1 MTVDLLGYAFN
12 LAGGAV
18 EDATAQVLTKNT
30 TTQIATADTDSNGK
44 FEFSGIAEGLYDIKV
59 TSGSSVRWRKYDD
72 EIQTAVMEAGSLR
85 LRGTNGSY
93 AHVFQGTPSATRTI
107 TFPDEDGTVVLTSTA
122 TDITLDDDVDIS
134 WGTGADAL
142 MRWSDGDADNHALAL
157 GLGDT
162 SQQFHIT
169 DKAAIAT
176 DWARSAGTHPEVAIH
191 SNTTPASDYLA
202 IGNHDGT
209 TASIDVVGGTTL
221 DLRIAGTDELQ
232 ITAAGIDTN
241 GGTVTGTT
249 ITGSTA
255 LVGGTVSGTTG
266 TFSSTVQ
273 GTVITATTGF
283 APDASDG
290 AYLGTASLQFADL
303 FLADGAVVNLGDD
316 QDVTLTH
323 VADTGVLLNSTRQLQ
338 FGDSGTY
345 IHQSADGVLDLVSDT
360 EIEINATT
368 IDINGA
374 VDISGN
380 ATIGGNLNVTGTTT
394 TVDTTNT
401 VVKDS
406 LIELNNG
413 AGSNSNDLG
422 VVMERGSTG
431 DNAIIAWDESADGF
445 VVGTTT
451 ATGASTGNLTITA
464 APLVAS
470 DITAAS
476 LDISGNVDV
485 DGTLEADAYTVNGDA
500 LNEYIADT
508 VGAMFTS
515 NTETRITATYQDGD
529 NTIDLEVDDM
539 SGATAL
545 DDVATGDA
553 AATLAT
559 TVGNITIDAQA
570 NNTDIIFKGTYDTG
584 DITMLTLDGS
594 DAGNAI
600 FVNDVQLKS
609 DGALLEFGADLD
621 TVLTHTDGT
630 GLTLNSTNKLTFG
643 DVASFIQQSTDGTL
657 RIDGEAIIDLN
668 ASTRVD
674 VSGDLKV
681 GTSVQTATIDYTDG
695 DLAMTIADGGGVT
708 FAQQV
713 SLDKSILVDSTPADT
728 VYSGITGTFT
738 AGEAL
743 SVGECVY
750 LKAADTRMWKAVSG
764 AGGTGLITAE
774 IMCVAVAAEAISAG
788 AAGVFLLQGF
798 ITSTAFPTY
807 AIGET
812 LYLPEAEQ
820 SSLNVPE
827 GAAVD
832 STGDFVQVLGWASA
846 ANTIFFNPDFT
857 IIEHA

>member
-122 TDITLDDDVDIS
+122 TDITLDDAVDVS

-713 SLDKSILVDSTPADT
+713 SLDKSILVDSTAADT
-728 VYSGITGTFT
+728 VYAGITGTFT

>member
-30 TTQIATADTDSNGK
+30 TTQIATADSDSNGK

-122 TDITLDDDVDIS
+122 TDITLDDAVDVS

-451 ATGASTGNLTITA
+451 ATGASTGILTITA

>member
-122 TDITLDDDVDIS
+122 TDITLDDAVDVS

-431 DNAIIAWDESADGF
+431 DNAMIAWDESADGF

>member
-630 GLTLNSTNKLTFG
+630 GLTLNSTNKLTCG
-643 DVASFIQQSTDGTL
+643 DVASFIQQSPDGTL

>member
-93 AHVFQGTPSATRTI
+93 THVFQGTPSATRTI

-122 TDITLDDDVDIS
+122 TDITLDDAVDVS

>member
-30 TTQIATADTDSNGK
+30 TTQIATVDTDSNGK

-249 ITGSTA
+249 ITGATA